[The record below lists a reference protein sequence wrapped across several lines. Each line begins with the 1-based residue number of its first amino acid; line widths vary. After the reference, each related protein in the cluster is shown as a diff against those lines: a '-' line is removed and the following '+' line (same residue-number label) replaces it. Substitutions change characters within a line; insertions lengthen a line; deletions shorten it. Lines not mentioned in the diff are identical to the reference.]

1 MVNPMS
7 EPMSMQS
14 PPPQLPQ
21 SISVLAAIAAT
32 SSITLW
38 IVLWAIAAIYLADS
52 QRIFAQI
59 DFELPAISEWAVQL
73 HAWMWISLGA
83 VWSGLF
89 CYGARQRWFSQWQAK
104 LLLMGTILLTWI
116 WSAAVFLA
124 IVAPSFIVMEEI
136 G

>member
-32 SSITLW
+32 SSITLRK
-38 IVLWAIAAIYLADS
+38 VLWAIESNYQAER
-52 QRIFAQI
+52 QRKEDHINV
-59 DFELPAISEWAVQL
+59 ELPAISEWAVQL

>member
-1 MVNPMS
+1 
-7 EPMSMQS
+7 MSMQS